1 MSRNAVHSVSGLC
14 SIVGEEERMDD
25 PDRDRAG
32 IVESARVE
40 ADGAAAAAG
49 ERGRGVVA
57 INADDWGCDAHTT
70 NRILECVQGGVVS
83 SVSAMV
89 FMEDSERA
97 ADLARRHN
105 VDAGLHLNF
114 TTPFTA
120 QSCPARLV
128 EHQGRCARFLRAHR
142 LAPMLFHPGLAASF
156 HSVVQAQMDEF
167 ERIFGHSANRVDGHH
182 HMHLCQNIQLAKLL
196 PDGIM
201 VRRNFSFIRGEKS
214 FLNRAYRNRQD
225 RVLAR
230 RHSITDL
237 FFALRPLHPVSR
249 LEEIFALAGRYAI
262 EVETHP
268 VHAEEFR
275 FLMDGGLKRAMGE
288 AEVAQGYFPR
298 AGSAASNQEVRP

>member
-1 MSRNAVHSVSGLC
+1 M
-14 SIVGEEERMDD
+14 GEEERMDD
-25 PDRDRAG
+25 PIQDRPG
-32 IVESARVE
+32 IVEREGVQPG
-40 ADGAAAAAG
+40 GAFAATGERRAG
-49 ERGRGVVA
+49 EHGHGVVV
-57 INADDWGCDAHTT
+57 INADDWGRDANTT
-70 NRILECVQGGVVS
+70 DRILECVQGRAVS

-120 QSCPARLV
+120 PQCRARLM
-128 EHQGRCARFLRAHR
+128 EQQGRCTRFLRAHR
-142 LAPMLFHPGLAASF
+142 LAPMLYRPGLAASF
-156 HSVVQAQMDEF
+156 HYVVQAQMDEF
-167 ERIFGHSANRVDGHH
+167 ERIYGHAATRVDGHH
-182 HMHLCQNIQLAKLL
+182 HMHLCQNVQFAKLL

-237 FFALRPLHPVSR
+237 FFALRPIYPLSR
-249 LEEIFALAGRYAI
+249 LEEIFALAGKYTI

-268 VHAEEFR
+268 VDAEEFK
-275 FLMDGGLKRAMGE
+275 FLMEGGLKRTMGE

-298 AGSAASNQEVRP
+298 AGDEATNREGRP